1 LFLLLGAE
9 AVTAIVKLA
18 NIFQH
23 ISGRCVLENIS
34 LCIEAGESFALL
46 GPNGA
51 GKTLLL
57 RLIMGL
63 DRPSAGRIEVLG
75 KDLAH
80 VSPVEMIQL
89 RRSVGMV
96 MQGGS
101 LLNGLSVIENLILP
115 LRASGFSTDRM
126 QRTARLIMTQL
137 RLDGLENIRP
147 YELSGGLSRKV
158 ELARALIR
166 RPPLLLWDELLD
178 GLDPAS
184 VSEIE
189 EHLQREKK
197 TYNMTLIF
205 STHQPGGA
213 LTIAS
218 RIGVLESGRLLF
230 TGTQEGLE
238 AAEPRDL
245 ELGFALR
252 GRL

>member
-1 LFLLLGAE
+1 MFWLLGAK
-9 AVTAIVKLA
+9 AVSAIVKLE

-23 ISGRCVLENIS
+23 IGGRCVLEDIT
-34 LCIEAGESFALL
+34 LCIEAGESFALR

-63 DRPSAGRIEVLG
+63 DRPSAGRIEILG

-80 VSPVEMIQL
+80 VSSAEMIHL

-96 MQGGS
+96 IQGGS
-101 LLNGLSVIENLILP
+101 LLNGLSVMENLILP
-115 LRASGFSTDRM
+115 LRASGLSTERM

-137 RLDGLENIRP
+137 RLDGLENMRP
-147 YELSGGLSRKV
+147 YELSGGFSRKV
-158 ELARALIR
+158 ELARALIC

-184 VSEIE
+184 VGEIE

-205 STHQPGGA
+205 STHQTGGA
-213 LTIAS
+213 LTFVD
-218 RIGVLESGRLLF
+218 RIGVLERGRLLF
-230 TGTQEGLE
+230 AGRQQGLA
-238 AAEPRDL
+238 AAEQQDL
-245 ELGFALR
+245 ELRFALN

>member
-1 LFLLLGAE
+1 MS
-9 AVTAIVKLA
+9 AIVKLK

-23 ISGRCVLENIS
+23 IGGRCVLEDIT

-63 DRPSAGRIEVLG
+63 DRPSAGSIEILG

-80 VSPVEMIQL
+80 VSPAEMIRL

-96 MQGGS
+96 IQGGS
-101 LLNGLSVIENLILP
+101 LLNGLSVMENLILP
-115 LRASGFSTDRM
+115 LRASGLSTKRM

-137 RLDGLENIRP
+137 RLDGLENMRP

-158 ELARALIR
+158 ELARALIC

-184 VSEIE
+184 VGEIE

-205 STHQPGGA
+205 STHQPGRVF
-213 LTIAS
+213 TIAS
-218 RIGVLESGRLLF
+218 RIGVLERGRLLF
-230 TGTQEGLE
+230 TGSQEGLE
-238 AAEPRDL
+238 AAECRDL
-245 ELGFALR
+245 ELRFALQ

>member
-1 LFLLLGAE
+1 LGAE
-9 AVTAIVKLA
+9 AVTATVKLE

-23 ISGRCVLENIS
+23 IGGRCVLEDIS

-63 DRPSAGRIEVLG
+63 DRPSAGHVEILG

-80 VSPVEMIQL
+80 LSPDEMIRL
-89 RRSVGMV
+89 RRSMGMV
-96 MQGGS
+96 IQGGS
-101 LLNGLSVIENLILP
+101 LLNGLSVMENLILP
-115 LRASGFSTDRM
+115 LRASGLSTERM

-137 RLDGLENIRP
+137 RLDGLENMRP
-147 YELSGGLSRKV
+147 YELSGGLARKV

-184 VSEIE
+184 LREIE
-189 EHLQREKK
+189 EHLRCEKK
-197 TYNMTLIF
+197 TYNMTLLF
-205 STHQPGGA
+205 STHQAGGV
-213 LTIAS
+213 LTIAD
-218 RIGVLESGRLLF
+218 RIGVLDRGRLLF
-230 TGTQEGLE
+230 AGSREGLE
-238 AAEPRDL
+238 MVEDRDL
-245 ELGFALR
+245 ELRFALQ

>member
-1 LFLLLGAE
+1 LLLGAE
-9 AVTAIVKLA
+9 AVTAIIKLE

-23 ISGRCVLENIS
+23 IGGRCVLEDIS

-75 KDLAH
+75 RDLTHA
-80 VSPVEMIQL
+80 SPAEMIRL

-115 LRASGFSTDRM
+115 LRASGLSTDRM

-137 RLDGLENIRP
+137 RLDGLENMRP

-158 ELARALIR
+158 ELARALIC
-166 RPPLLLWDELLD
+166 RPLLLLWDELLD

-184 VSEIE
+184 VGEIK

-205 STHQPGGA
+205 STHQTGGA
-213 LTIAS
+213 LTIAH

-230 TGTQEGLE
+230 TGSQEGLE
-238 AAEPRDL
+238 AAERRDL
-245 ELGFALR
+245 ELRFALQ
-252 GRL
+252 GSL